1 MYRLPPAHLDDI
13 AARVTALAS
22 NEFEMASTLS
32 MTKSLASAG
41 RAQTADGAEGKG
53 QEGKQEGKGG
63 NDGETDGG
71 TDVDAARR
79 YGLDKLWAVGM
90 DGDIKPEIA
99 ATAIAT
105 LNECLAMQ
113 PLVQPVYVDIA
124 VGFIKEGGRGP
135 ALVALNF
142 FQDSMKF
149 TGNTG
154 DAQKRSKERMADINQ
169 RHDLVQSLV
178 NNVLPSILS
187 GTPSDAS
194 GSSSGSSSGSAS
206 DSEAAET
213 AQTWMLFLSFVLR
226 RVDTRCD
233 FAHGETLWN
242 AAIGND
248 TTRPVFLKW
257 LGQAVPV
264 VPSVSTVATS
274 VFTDKALVSI
284 FRDLLLPLAR
294 GEGRGEEG
302 AHPKNPLNNV
312 FFQAFERFFL
322 YSNEI
327 LGKLR
332 SRQVCSQYK
341 PYAYSP
347 VQNTYTVQFTVNG
360 SDLEGTDA
368 LWILLKSLDKEAS
381 IACVKFFTKITLNLG
396 SR

>member
-1 MYRLPPAHLDDI
+1 
-13 AARVTALAS
+13 
-22 NEFEMASTLS
+22 
-32 MTKSLASAG
+32 
-41 RAQTADGAEGKG
+41 
-53 QEGKQEGKGG
+53 
-63 NDGETDGG
+63 
-71 TDVDAARR
+71 
-79 YGLDKLWAVGM
+79 M

-105 LNECLAMQ
+105 LNESLATQ
-113 PLVQPVYVDIA
+113 PLVLPVYVDIA

-149 TGNTG
+149 VGNTG

-169 RHDLVQSLV
+169 RHGLVQSLV
-178 NNVLPSILS
+178 NDVLPSIL
-187 GTPSDAS
+187 GD
-194 GSSSGSSSGSAS
+194 AS
-206 DSEAAET
+206 DSDAAET
-213 AQTWMLFLSFVLR
+213 ARTWMLFLSFILR

-242 AAIGND
+242 AAMNND

-264 VPSVSTVATS
+264 VPSVATVATS

-294 GEGRGEEG
+294 GECRVPL
-302 AHPKNPLNNV
+302 APSFNPLNNV

-341 PYAYSP
+341 PNAYSP

-368 LWILLKSLDKEAS
+368 LWMLLKSLDKEAS